1 MRVRQSRE
9 EDELDVRRVLD
20 AAMLDFSYG
29 DADIRLVAESEGTVL
44 GALLA
49 SEHERGG
56 GAHIEAVA
64 VRQSRRGNGV
74 GSELVEALTKSYVP
88 VTADCRPG
96 ITEFYETLGFRTV
109 ESGDRVFAVS
119 P

>member
-20 AAMLDFSYG
+20 AAILDFSYEG
-29 DADIRLVAESEGTVL
+29 ADVRLVAESEGTVL

-56 GAHIEAVA
+56 GAHVEAVA
-64 VRQSRRGNGV
+64 VRRARRGNGV
-74 GSELVEALTKSYVP
+74 GSELVQSLTEAYAP

-96 ITEFYETLGFRTV
+96 IKDFYEALGFRTV
-109 ESGDRVFAVS
+109 ESEGRVFAVS